1 MMAAMVQSFPSPTI
15 SMLQPRPSS
24 SEAFQSGPSGQQ
36 HQRNNQMPRNIYT
49 APVNGMGAGNY
60 RGHISTPPVSSYTFT
75 APIIQNG
82 QNPLR
87 QHPTGLQAPRLE
99 NRTASAPSLPSN
111 LQASPQNNATSSRP
125 RPPTITSSSTPL
137 NNSNIYPPQIQT
149 PRDDLSTSA
158 LSSKQSNTRLDFNP
172 PSLPPASYAAVAKS
186 SPDRYRRNHRRVEP
200 SGALGTSNS
209 AQNGSAM
216 PSGSGMATVGHLYNH
231 PTQTASTP
239 TLTSNP
245 SYRGAQST
253 IPNEYSN
260 DVQPRIASKD
270 DMNLQRERQVQAD
283 LAKRYRRRSVSSME
297 VKDYAP
303 LSEPSALAQQAVQPK
318 TYAAML
324 AGPAPQIQERR
335 EIRSIPTTERPT
347 SSHGRNSSNESS
359 NSSPSTMQPAPKQ
372 SSSVSHTFRLRFL
385 PRICQ
390 SSLSICIISPLCCIM
405 CKTYFCHP
413 VKEVRIH

>member
-1 MMAAMVQSFPSPTI
+1 MVQSFPSPTI
-15 SMLQPRPSS
+15 TMLQPRPSS

-36 HQRNNQMPRNIYT
+36 HQRSNQMPRNIYT
-49 APVNGMGAGNY
+49 APVGGMGAGNY
-60 RGHISTPPVSSYTFT
+60 RGHTSTPPVSPYAFT
-75 APIIQNG
+75 APITQNG

-99 NRTASAPSLPSN
+99 NRTASAPSLSSN
-111 LQASPQNNATSSRP
+111 FQASPQNNATSSRP

-137 NNSNIYPPQIQT
+137 NNPNTYTPQIQT
-149 PRDDLSTSA
+149 SRDDFSTST
-158 LSSKQSNTRLDFNP
+158 LSSKQSNTRLEINP

-200 SGALGTSNS
+200 SGALGTSNP

-216 PSGSGMATVGHLYNH
+216 PSGSGMATVGHLYTH

-253 IPNEYSN
+253 TPNEYSN
-260 DVQPRIASKD
+260 DAQPRIASKD
-270 DMNLQRERQVQAD
+270 DMNLQRERQVQVD

-303 LSEPSALAQQAVQPK
+303 LSETSALVQQAVQPK

-324 AGPAPQIQERR
+324 AGPAPQIQERK
-335 EIRSIPTTERPT
+335 EIRSTPTTERPT

-359 NSSPSTMQPAPKQ
+359 NSSPSTMQPAAKQ
-372 SSSVSHTFRLRFL
+372 SSSVSHTFRPRSL
-385 PRICQ
+385 PKLSQ
-390 SSLSICIISPLCCIM
+390 SPLPISITSPRCCII
-405 CKTYFCHP
+405 CKTYFCHS
-413 VKEVRIH
+413 VKEVRIR